1 MKPAL
6 EADVGR
12 LSTAEPPDFV
22 QSFARGLAVIEAF
35 DREHA
40 AMTLSEVARR
50 AGLTRAAARRLLLTL
65 CELGYA
71 ETDGRLFS
79 LRPRVLK
86 LGFAY
91 LHAQGIWDLAQPFLV
106 ELVERIHE
114 SCSIAVLD
122 GRDIVYVAR
131 VPTRTRIMS
140 INLGI
145 GSRLPAHA
153 TSLGRVLLAALPEAG
168 LDALLA
174 EAAPLPAYTERT
186 VTDPAELARRIAQ
199 VRRDGWCILDQE
211 LELGLRSI
219 GGQGGGRAERRPA
232 GLPLHA
238 RGDAAAGPAG
248 DAAGRGADLHGARR
262 AYDGSCRPGSGGP
275 PSAATCGRSQASSS
289 SPGKAATT
297 VNTKKVGQPKAATI
311 TPEAGPT

>member
-6 EADVGR
+6 EADGGR

-153 TSLGRVLLAALPEAG
+153 TSLGRVLLAALSEAE

-174 EAAPLPAYTERT
+174 ETAPLPAYTERT

-219 GGQGGGRAERRPA
+219 AVPLRGPGGKVVAALNA
-232 GLPLHA
+232 GLQASRFTLEAMRQQVLPEML
-238 RGDAAAGPAG
+238 RAAAQISTALGAPTTAPA
-248 DAAGRGADLHGARR
+248 APAPAARR
-262 AYDGSCRPGSGGP
+262 AP
-275 PSAATCGRSQASSS
+275 PPAAATRR
-289 SPGKAATT
+289 AA
-297 VNTKKVGQPKAATI
+297 AARAR
-311 TPEAGPT
+311 PPRR

>member
-6 EADVGR
+6 EADGGR

-153 TSLGRVLLAALPEAG
+153 TSLGRVLLAALSEPG
-168 LDALLA
+168 LDAVLT
-174 EAAPLPAYTERT
+174 EASPLPAYTERT

-219 GGQGGGRAERRPA
+219 AVPLRGPGGKVVAALNA
-232 GLPLHA
+232 GLQASRFTLEAMRQQVLPEML
-238 RGDAAAGPAG
+238 RAAAQISTALGAPTTAPA
-248 DAAGRGADLHGARR
+248 APAPAARR
-262 AYDGSCRPGSGGP
+262 AP
-275 PSAATCGRSQASSS
+275 PPAAATRR
-289 SPGKAATT
+289 AA
-297 VNTKKVGQPKAATI
+297 AARAR
-311 TPEAGPT
+311 PPRR